1 MAENTEKR
9 RERRSESRTM
19 KRRRRNV
26 LLLLGELALCLVL
39 GIGAVICQR
48 TINQMYSEELDDN
61 VYIETLSPRKTDAP
75 ATSMSKSISEVT
87 DASGNVIDR
96 QESDIPVY
104 TDPNEY
110 RNFLILGLDTR
121 MDPNEL
127 QNTDVI
133 MIASLNN
140 TTGEIKLVSVLRDTI
155 LRLED
160 GSITGRIYDKCN
172 EQYYTGISQTVSMIN
187 RNLGLDIKEYAVVTW
202 YGVAMCINQLGPIE
216 MTIHNLQEME
226 WHQGYLRST
235 CEAIGIEYEPEV
247 LWGTG
252 DFMMDGPQVVAYCR
266 IRYGGLNDWGRAK
279 NQREAVEKILNK
291 AKEVAKAGDFN
302 RILNCA
308 ETALSNVKTNLSLP
322 DVAFLASD
330 ISRYKM
336 AGSYQFPAEGR
347 FVTKEKVGNYD
358 LSYPIVVNNFEY
370 EVRELHKFL
379 FPDLEYEPSEFIK
392 EVSWQMYID
401 RTGQ

>member
-1 MAENTEKR
+1 MAEHTEKK
-9 RERRSESRTM
+9 RERRSDSRVM

-26 LLLLGELALCLVL
+26 LLILGELALCLVL
-39 GIGAVICQR
+39 GIGAVVCQR
-48 TINQMYSEELDDN
+48 TINQMYSAELDDN
-61 VYIETLSPRKTDAP
+61 VYTEDLNQRTAAP
-75 ATSMSKSISEVT
+75 ATSMSKSIEEVT
-87 DASGNVIDR
+87 NESGDVIDT
-96 QESDIPVY
+96 QEIEIPIY
-104 TDPNEY
+104 TDTNEY

-121 MDPNEL
+121 LDPNEL

-140 TTGEIKLVSVLRDTI
+140 TTGEIKLVSILRDTI
-155 LRLED
+155 LKMEP
-160 GSITGRIYDKCN
+160 GSITKHTYDKAN
-172 EQYYTGISQTVSMIN
+172 EQYYSGISATVSMIN

-202 YGVAMCINQLGPIE
+202 YGVAMCINQLGPIQ
-216 MTIHNLQEME
+216 MTIHNEQEMI

-235 CEAIGIEYEPEV
+235 CEAIGVEYEPEV

-266 IRYGGLNDWGRAK
+266 IRYGGLNDWGRAN
-279 NQREAVEKILNK
+279 NQREAVGKILEK
-291 AKEVAKAGDFN
+291 AKEVAKAGDFT

-308 ETALSNVKTNLSLP
+308 ETALSNVQTNLSLP

-336 AGSYQFPAEGR
+336 VGSYQFPQAGH
-347 FVTKEKVGNYD
+347 FTSQPKVGNIEVPD
-358 LSYPIVVNNFEY
+358 PIVVNNFEQ
-370 EVRELHKFL
+370 EVRDLHAFL
-379 FPDLEYEPSEFIK
+379 FPDLEYEPSDFIK
-392 EVSWQMYID
+392 EISWQMYLD